1 MKNKREIGFKFE
13 DIVKKFLEKEKIL
26 FVENNYY
33 TKYGEI
39 DLIFLEKSTKT
50 LVFIEVKYR
59 KNNNYGEAVEIV
71 SKKKQERIIKS
82 SQVYIFKNKWKGNVR
97 YDVVGITGNGLKN
110 DINWIKNAF

>member
-13 DIVKKFLEKEKIL
+13 DIVREFLERENFL

-59 KNNNYGEAVEIV
+59 K
-71 SKKKQERIIKS
+71 KQERIIKS
-82 SQVYIFKNKWKGNVR
+82 SQVYIFKNKWKDNVR
-97 YDVVGITGNGLKN
+97 YDIVGITGNGLKN